1 MRPLAKGATSEK
13 SASRWPRRRVARRHA
28 RRPVSRLSNRDGT
41 TIVELAIILPV
52 FTIFLAGLMEIN
64 HAYLVISTLKGA
76 ANKAA
81 RLGVADGSSTAE
93 VRAKALEVIGAA
105 ISTTN
110 VTVYVKDASVFD
122 APGFDPSG
130 IDYNSLPS
138 IVLADAQPR
147 QLFIVRVEVPYNEV
161 ALLPP
166 FFIKNATLSGQS
178 VVRHE

>member
-1 MRPLAKGATSEK
+1 MRPLTVRAVSVTP
-13 SASRWPRRRVARRHA
+13 ASRWPQRRVASRHS
-28 RRPVSRLSNRDGT
+28 RRPFSRLSNRDGT
-41 TIVELAIILPV
+41 TIVELAVILPV
-52 FTIFLAGLMEIN
+52 FTVFLAGLMEIN
-64 HAYLVISTLKGA
+64 HAYLVIATLKGA

-93 VRAKALEVIGAA
+93 VSDKALEVIGAA
-105 ISTTN
+105 INTSN

-130 IDYNSLPS
+130 IDYNGLPS
-138 IVLADAQPR
+138 IALADAQPR
-147 QLFIVRVEVPYNEV
+147 QLFIVRVEVPYNDV